1 MLFRFGLLRK
11 EKARVCRRCP
21 RNNVP
26 FWNVYPR
33 YAYLHRTKK
42 ITVLYKALAS

>member
-1 MLFRFGLLRK
+1 MISYPLDGFPPKG
-11 EKARVCRRCP
+11 EARVCRRCFG
-21 RNNVP
+21 NNVP

-42 ITVLYKALAS
+42 VTVL